1 MLLLHTLLLFAVLL
15 LRSCYLILS
24 FLKHSLV
31 LLHLHAQ
38 QVALL
43 LILQNHCL
51 AFRPGILQSSL
62 CPAIQMTPSRQ
73 ETCSTWSMFCTVENV

>member
-1 MLLLHTLLLFAVLL
+1 MMLLHTLLLFAVLL

-24 FLKHSLV
+24 FLEHSLV

-43 LILQNHCL
+43 LILHTHCL

-62 CPAIQMTPSRQ
+62 CPARQMTPSRQ
-73 ETCSTWSMFCTVENV
+73 ET